1 MQAHSA
7 SERSVGYLFLMRARV
22 ANHYPTHPFR
32 TVSEGVFSEVRL
44 SADAVV
50 SVLLASAGAC
60 LLVHPPGC
68 ILDSACDLNNRKGKS
83 PQTMIVVYGVLVVC
97 GACLAAVVGLTVV
110 QRLVPATIR
119 KEYNDVAGFIYAVLG
134 VIYAVLLALV
144 VIAVWEDF
152 GRARETTE
160 QEANALAEIFW
171 LAHQL
176 PEPEGRELQELC
188 RSYAEEV
195 VNVGWPLMEQ
205 GRTPSL
211 ERSQETSRA
220 WVLIDDIRATIQGY
234 EPRTAAEEQ
243 LYAEG
248 LDQVQ
253 RLADAR
259 RTRLVAAEDSLPT
272 VLWVVLIVGG
282 IVVVG
287 FAYLFGMENTG
298 AHALMVVSLAGV
310 IALVLFTIAAM
321 DHPFT
326 GAARVGPEAF
336 ELILE
341 RFETS
346 KLSDL

>member
-1 MQAHSA
+1 MS
-7 SERSVGYLFLMRARV
+7 
-22 ANHYPTHPFR
+22 
-32 TVSEGVFSEVRL
+32 
-44 SADAVV
+44 
-50 SVLLASAGAC
+50 
-60 LLVHPPGC
+60 
-68 ILDSACDLNNRKGKS
+68 
-83 PQTMIVVYGVLVVC
+83 VVYGVLVVC
-97 GACLAAVVGLTVV
+97 GACLAAVGGLILV
-110 QRLVPATIR
+110 QRLVPVTIR
-119 KEYNDVAGFIYAVLG
+119 MEHNDVAGFIYAVLG

-144 VIAVWEDF
+144 VIATWEEF
-152 GRARETTE
+152 GRARVTVET
-160 QEANALAEIFW
+160 EANALAEIFW

-188 RSYAEEV
+188 LSYAEEV

-211 ERSQETSRA
+211 ERSKESSRA

-234 EPRTAAEEQ
+234 EPRTVAGQE

-272 VLWVVLIVGG
+272 VLWIVLIVGG
-282 IVVVG
+282 IVVIG

>member
-1 MQAHSA
+1 
-7 SERSVGYLFLMRARV
+7 MRAPPAGPSLTIPLLYSPKCV
-22 ANHYPTHPFR
+22 
-32 TVSEGVFSEVRL
+32 EEVFSEVRL

-68 ILDSACDLNNRKGKS
+68 ILDSACDLNNRKGNS

-119 KEYNDVAGFIYAVLG
+119 KEHNDVAGFIYAVLG

-176 PEPEGRELQELC
+176 PEPEGPRLQELSH
-188 RSYAEEV
+188 SYAQEV
-195 VNVGWPLMEQ
+195 VDEEWPLMEQ
-205 GRTPSL
+205 GRTPLMEHTRES
-211 ERSQETSRA
+211 THG
-220 WVLIDDIRATIQGY
+220 WVLIDDIRATLQGY
-234 EPRTAAEEQ
+234 EPRTEAEQE

-259 RTRLVAAEDSLPT
+259 RMRLVQAEEGLPT
-272 VLWVVLIVGG
+272 VLWVVLIAAGML
-282 IVVVG
+282 VVG
-287 FAYLFGMENTG
+287 FAYFFGMENTG

-321 DHPFT
+321 EHPFS
-326 GAARVGPEAF
+326 GGARVGPEAF
-336 ELILE
+336 ELVLN

>member
-1 MQAHSA
+1 MAA
-7 SERSVGYLFLMRARV
+7 ILG
-22 ANHYPTHPFR
+22 
-32 TVSEGVFSEVRL
+32 
-44 SADAVV
+44 
-50 SVLLASAGAC
+50 LA
-60 LLVHPPGC
+60 L
-68 ILDSACDLNNRKGKS
+68 
-83 PQTMIVVYGVLVVC
+83 
-97 GACLAAVVGLTVV
+97 V
-110 QRLVPATIR
+110 QRLVPASVR
-119 KEYNDVAGFIYAVLG
+119 KEHNDVAGFIYAVLG

-144 VIAVWEDF
+144 VIATWEEF
-152 GRARETTE
+152 GRARVTVEA
-160 QEANALAEIFW
+160 EANALAEIFW
-171 LAHQL
+171 LAHRL

-205 GRTPSL
+205 GRTPSM

-220 WVLIDDIRATIQGY
+220 WVLIDDIRATLQEV
-234 EPRTAAEEQ
+234 EPRTDTGLE
-243 LYAEG
+243 LYAKG

-259 RTRLVAAEDSLPT
+259 RTRLVAAEESLPT

-298 AHALMVVSLAGV
+298 AHALMVVALAGV

-321 DHPFT
+321 DHPFS
-326 GAARVGPEAF
+326 GGARVGPEAF
-336 ELILE
+336 ELVLN

>member
-1 MQAHSA
+1 MEQ
-7 SERSVGYLFLMRARV
+7 
-22 ANHYPTHPFR
+22 
-32 TVSEGVFSEVRL
+32 
-44 SADAVV
+44 
-50 SVLLASAGAC
+50 
-60 LLVHPPGC
+60 
-68 ILDSACDLNNRKGKS
+68 
-83 PQTMIVVYGVLVVC
+83 
-97 GACLAAVVGLTVV
+97 
-110 QRLVPATIR
+110 
-119 KEYNDVAGFIYAVLG
+119 NDVAGFIYAVLG

-144 VIAVWEDF
+144 VIATWEEF
-152 GRARETTE
+152 GRARVTVET
-160 QEANALAEIFW
+160 EANALAEIFW

-195 VNVGWPLMEQ
+195 VNVGFPLMEQ

-211 ERSQETSRA
+211 ERSQKTSRA
-220 WVLIDDIRATIQGY
+220 WVLMDDIRATIQGY
-234 EPRTAAEEQ
+234 EPRTAAGEQ

-298 AHALMVVSLAGV
+298 AHALMVVALAGV
-310 IALVLFTIAAM
+310 IALVLFTIAAL
-321 DHPFT
+321 DHPFS
-326 GAARVGPEAF
+326 GGARVGPEAF
-336 ELILE
+336 ELVLD